1 MCPVHRPRQ
10 RAPQP
15 GTRLSTWQTWGC
27 TGQSRSPGW
36 GKARAGVRAPCAV
49 GGFPSDVPPPHQVRQ
64 WVGYCP
70 QSDTLLNH
78 MTGWET
84 LVMYARIRGIPERHI
99 GTCVEQILEEL
110 LMYTYTDK
118 LVKTY
123 R

>member
-1 MCPVHRPRQ
+1 MANVGMHGAEQ
-10 RAPQP
+10 EP
-15 GTRLSTWQTWGC
+15 GAG
-27 TGQSRSPGW
+27 
-36 GKARAGVRAPCAV
+36 GKARAGVRAPRAA

-70 QSDTLLNH
+70 QFDTLLNH

-110 LMYTYTDK
+110 LVYAYTDK